1 MGQHQVLP
9 VFLFSLCILPFSIWL
24 AVSLFIYVKLRSY
37 LVYLNWPLSPLAVRK
52 RVLLTGD
59 DDGAILSTA
68 RVLRASGSSVYVVKQ
83 ERIPHTSSLWTSKS
97 IYKYIGLASGR
108 LTPILRRVTK
118 GTRFVGRPGNLPGT
132 TLNLIESEKIDLWMH
147 CDSGK
152 PSIAHMQTKE
162 IVLKH
167 TATKL
172 FEPEFDI
179 ARLSRG
185 FSLFANHMKRHE
197 SEISCPKT
205 VVVRSRAEIH
215 DLLWKAPKDAKWLLE
230 RSATQYISAVK
241 ANSGTKRDS
250 GYDDSST
257 LVGGSSDSD
266 DSFDNVDTSTPIKE
280 YTQLP
285 LSNPN
290 HTYSTVASM
299 EISQS
304 SPWIM
309 HEVISGKPGAVST
322 LVVNG
327 KIKAFAARVA
337 SQNRTFSTASS
348 RSPWSNKAPIS
359 IGAERNIKD
368 WQQHEQTSFID
379 PKSTIGTALLGYA
392 QRFVATLPD
401 RPSTYLN
408 LDFFLTDKLTK
419 DGAEQ
424 KIVATGCNFDFTP
437 LLTQEALACG
447 LGEQLGRMMTTGGV
461 ENFDESPL
469 LLPTSPSAANGE
481 RSSTDLHLKLPR
493 SVSANGESLN
503 ALATSLE
510 KFINEQDGRYDG
522 KDLVPWIWFWM
533 VQGPIEIAF
542 DGLVLAL
549 ENAQARADSR
559 RR

>member
-1 MGQHQVLP
+1 MGQPLLP

-24 AVSLFIYVKLRSY
+24 AITLSIYVKLRAY

-83 ERIPHTSSLWTSKS
+83 ERIPHTNSLWTSKAV
-97 IYKYIGLASGR
+97 YKYFGLASGR

-118 GTRFVGRPGNLPGT
+118 GTRFGAMPANLPGI

-147 CDSGK
+147 CDSSK
-152 PSIAHMQTKE
+152 PSIAQLQAKE

-172 FEPEFDI
+172 FEPDCDS

-185 FSLFANHMKRHE
+185 FSLFAHHLRNHE
-197 SEISCPKT
+197 SEIHCPRT

-215 DLLWKAPKDAKWLLE
+215 ELLWKAPKEQKWLLE
-230 RSATQYISAVK
+230 RSATQYVSAVK

-266 DSFDNVDTSTPIKE
+266 DFEDVDTSTPVEFKE

-285 LSNPN
+285 LSTSNQ
-290 HTYSTVASM
+290 TYSTVASM
-299 EISQS
+299 QVSAA

-309 HEVISGKPGAVST
+309 HEVISGRPGAISA

-327 KIKAFAARVA
+327 TIKAFIARVA
-337 SQNRTFSTASS
+337 SQDRTFSTAAS
-348 RSPWSNKAPIS
+348 RSPWSNKKPIKF
-359 IGAERNIKD
+359 GAEKNIKD
-368 WQQHEQTSFID
+368 WQMHEQTTFVD
-379 PKSTIGTALLGYA
+379 PRSTIGNALLRYA
-392 QRFVATLPD
+392 ERFVSTLSD
-401 RPSTYLN
+401 KPSTYLN
-408 LDFFLTDKLTK
+408 LHFFLTDRATK
-419 DGAEQ
+419 EGAEQ
-424 KIVATGCNFDFTP
+424 KIVATGCDFNF
-437 LLTQEALACG
+437 
-447 LGEQLGRMMTTGGV
+447 
-461 ENFDESPL
+461 SPL
-469 LLPTSPSAANGE
+469 LAQQALASGVGEELGRAMTSGTPGKLDGEALLLPLAGAKTQVA
-481 RSSTDLHLKLPR
+481 SSGYSLQLPR
-493 SVSANGESLN
+493 ASSASGESLN
-503 ALATSLE
+503 ALARALE
-510 KFINEQDGRYDG
+510 EMINEQDARFDQ

-542 DGLVLAL
+542 EGLVEVL
-549 ENAQARADSR
+549 ENSQARADR
-559 RR
+559 R